1 MLWFWRSKTQ
11 EGLGGASDTAEKQ
24 WKGVRNNRN
33 DRAACC
39 FTGNGE
45 RGWGGVGRA
54 LGHRGPMLASRAKQ
68 FYPDLLF
75 ASAGPQTTISEYE
88 REEKRPPNQQELCKI
103 TTPYREQVGLM

>member
-11 EGLGGASDTAEKQ
+11 EGLGGASDTAGKQ

-45 RGWGGVGRA
+45 RGWGGV
-54 LGHRGPMLASRAKQ
+54 S
-68 FYPDLLF
+68 
-75 ASAGPQTTISEYE
+75 SGPQ
-88 REEKRPPNQQELCKI
+88 RPHAGIQSKTVLP
-103 TTPYREQVGLM
+103 